1 MVCCGGS
8 GSLGTHNG
16 PAESPQKP
24 KKSMHALVAQMA
36 LSANV
41 RESRTMLR
49 DVTVG
54 EVEESIG
61 KEDQTNSQVDESV
74 EKLFQRRGSN
84 PIQMSKVDEEYAR

>member
-36 LSANV
+36 LSANA
-41 RESRTMLR
+41 RQSRKMLQ
-49 DVTVG
+49 DVTVA
-54 EVEESIG
+54 EVAESIE
-61 KEDQTNSQVDESV
+61 KEDRTISQVDEAI

-84 PIQMSKVDEEYAR
+84 PIQMSRVEEEFAR